1 MIGGKH
7 GLYNDISSSLFLLH
21 ALVAVAFTF
30 SSLTICMKLTAMCG
44 GRGVALVIGVI
55 FHISFDIYT
64 NVCI

>member
-44 GRGVALVIGVI
+44 GRGC
-55 FHISFDIYT
+55 HISYWCYLPYFF
-64 NVCI
+64 